1 VEGATSAA
9 TSAAEAPAGSGAL
22 DRKLVRGSA
31 WLALSYGG
39 GQVVSLLSTAVLAH
53 LLTPGEFGLVALASI
68 AVVALSMLQE
78 SGLGLAVIRRRTE
91 VEEAAGSAFA
101 FTLAMGA
108 VLYGLAVACSPLAA
122 WLFHEPRLTS
132 VMPVLMLLL
141 PLRALGTIPG
151 ALIEREIA
159 FGRRARGEVAGVGA
173 QALTAIPLA
182 ALGFGVWSLVLGQ
195 LANQAMQTGIFW
207 LLAPFH
213 PSLRRARWQTLR
225 ELGRFGRPVTIGNV
239 VSLVDGNLDT
249 IVAGR
254 IVGAGGVGFYALAW
268 RLCNL
273 PATGLAYIVGR
284 VMFPAYAALQESKQE
299 FREAFLTNLR
309 RVALVS
315 LPTGL
320 VILLATKP
328 IVVGIFGAPWGPAV
342 APLRILAVFG
352 IIRSFAGATGAV
364 FQAAGRPQLVYQISL
379 WHLGVLVVSL
389 LLLAPP
395 FGIKGVA
402 TAVTVAAFASF
413 LPSYWFALRILELRP
428 ERLAAELARPTA
440 CSVPLA
446 AALLAVV
453 VLAGRLAVGA
463 QLALA
468 LAVAALVYTATV
480 AVAGRAEVRTIAAA
494 FRS

>member
-9 TSAAEAPAGSGAL
+9 RPAAEAPEGGGAL

-39 GQVVSLLSTAVLAH
+39 GQIVSLVSTAVLAH

-78 SGLGLAVIRRRTE
+78 SGLGLAVIRRRSE
-91 VEEAAGSAFA
+91 LEEAAGSAFA

-108 VLYGLAVACSPLAA
+108 TLYGLAVACSPLAA
-122 WLFHEPRLTS
+122 WLFHQPRLTA

-141 PLRALGTIPG
+141 PLRALAAIPG

-159 FGRRARGEVAGVGA
+159 FARRARGELTGVAA

-225 ELGRFGRPVTIGNV
+225 ELGRFGRPVTIGNF
-239 VSLVDGNLDT
+239 VSLVDGNIDT

-254 IVGAGGVGFYALAW
+254 IVGADGVGFYALAW

-273 PATGLAYIVGR
+273 PATGLAYILGR
-284 VMFPAYAALQESKQE
+284 VMFPAYAALQESKAE

-320 VILLATKP
+320 LILVAAKP
-328 IVVGIFGAPWGPAV
+328 IVVGVFGAPWEPAV

-352 IIRSFAGATGAV
+352 IIRSFAGPTGPV

-379 WHLGVLVVSL
+379 WHLGVLSVGLLSL
-389 LLLAPP
+389 TRP
-395 FGIKGVA
+395 FGIQGIA
-402 TAVTVAAFASF
+402 AAMTIAAFSSL
-413 LPSYWFALRILELRP
+413 LPSYWFALRVLELRP
-428 ERLAAELARPTA
+428 EQLAAELARPA
-440 CSVPLA
+440 VCSLPLA
-446 AALLAVV
+446 AALLAVLGLGGDLAAG
-453 VLAGRLAVGA
+453 VLLPV
-463 QLALA
+463 A
-468 LAVAALVYTATV
+468 LAVAGAVYAGTV
-480 AVAGRAEVRTIAAA
+480 AVVGRAEVRLIRAA